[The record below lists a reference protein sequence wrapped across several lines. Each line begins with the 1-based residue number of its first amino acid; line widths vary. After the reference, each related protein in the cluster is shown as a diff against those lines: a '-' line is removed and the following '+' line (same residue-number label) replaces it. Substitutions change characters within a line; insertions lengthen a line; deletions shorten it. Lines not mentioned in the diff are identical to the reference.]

1 MDVRSSVQQNSST
14 SLSVCTKQP
23 RQPLAPLIA
32 RCVVSSSICYH
43 PCWSSARPPRIFQWT
58 LIVGESHN
66 AAACFAAVSSAKG
79 EYEIILTK
87 GLTTGGGNAGL
98 ENDGTRGRAGI
109 TIGSSAKSSEY
120 MTAFRS
126 VLSFQS
132 CYFPVFSKTSVHTKQ
147 LNTEAYKDVQ

>member
-1 MDVRSSVQQNSST
+1 MLVFSSST
-14 SLSVCTKQP
+14 ENLSVDAD
-23 RQPLAPLIA
+23 R
-32 RCVVSSSICYH
+32 
-43 PCWSSARPPRIFQWT
+43 W
-58 LIVGESHN
+58 ESHN